1 MTRQSLIRTAAGVAV
16 AGLVGLAA
24 SPAFATTSAS
34 TPGSPGSGPSA
45 NAGADQAA
53 TLAKIQA
60 AAKAAIDQRLTS
72 LNQVITVLNGT
83 TWLGSDQATL
93 VGKAQGDLAALTA
106 LEATIEADTTV
117 QQAKTD
123 AQTIFTGFRVYAL
136 VVPVDRM
143 VVAADGITNS
153 VVPKLTALETKWAGL
168 NDQSIATLLADM
180 QAQTQAANTAVSG
193 LAATLEGYVPAQW
206 NADHTL
212 LSGPRST
219 LGTARQ
225 DLAKARQ
232 DAKQIVEILR
242 SEHQPQGSSSV
253 SPSSTSTSVAA

>member
-1 MTRQSLIRTAAGVAV
+1 MTRQSLIRTAAGFAV

-24 SPAFATTSAS
+24 TPAFATTSAS
-34 TPGSPGSGPSA
+34 TPGSPGSGPAA
-45 NAGADQAA
+45 NAGANQSA

-93 VGKAQGDLAALTA
+93 VGKAQSDISGLTA
-106 LEATIEADTTV
+106 LEATIQADTTV

-123 AQTIFTGFRVYAL
+123 FQTIFTGFRVYAL

-168 NDQSIATLLADM
+168 NDQSIAALLSDM
-180 QAQTQAANTAVSG
+180 TAQTQAANTAVSG
-193 LAATLEGYVPAQW
+193 LAATLEGYSPAQW
-206 NADHTL
+206 NADHAL

-219 LGTARQ
+219 LATARH
-225 DLAKARQ
+225 DLEKARQ
-232 DAKQIVEILR
+232 DATQIVAILR
-242 SEHQPQGSSSV
+242 SEHQHQGSSSA
-253 SPSSTSTSVAA
+253 SPSSETSVAA